1 MNDKLRV
8 TIKIADV
15 EPIHFEIDRDEEIVY
30 RKAEYH
36 VNKLWSEWRQAN
48 KNKSSQEVLARVALA
63 FAELYY
69 RKSNQLV
76 FGHIDAHRLGG
87 DPVVTD
93 RHDRTPR
100 PGMDKIQYDK

>member
-1 MNDKLRV
+1 MKDSLRV

-15 EPIHFEIDRDEEIVY
+15 EPIHFEIDRNEEIIY

-36 VNKLWSEWRQAN
+36 INKLWGEWRQVH

-69 RKSNQLV
+69 RKTDQLESQARM
-76 FGHIDAHRLGG
+76 IDDFEKELDELLLGE
-87 DPVVTD
+87 D
-93 RHDRTPR
+93 
-100 PGMDKIQYDK
+100 

>member
-15 EPIHFEIDRDEEIVY
+15 EPIHFDIDRKEEIVY

-36 VNKLWSEWRQAN
+36 VNKLWQNWFQTS
-48 KNKSSQEVLARVALA
+48 KNKSSHETLARVALA

-69 RKSNQLV
+69 RKREQLDGQV
-76 FGHIDAHRLGG
+76 QLIDNFEKQL
-87 DPVVTD
+87 DSLLLEKD
-93 RHDRTPR
+93 
-100 PGMDKIQYDK
+100 

>member
-30 RKAEYH
+30 RKAEFH
-36 VNKLWSEWRQAN
+36 VNKLGADWRQAV
-48 KNKSSQEVLARVALA
+48 KNKSSQDVLARGALA

-69 RKSNQLV
+69 RKSDELDSQARMIDNFEKQL
-76 FGHIDAHRLGG
+76 DDLLLKA
-87 DPVVTD
+87 D
-93 RHDRTPR
+93 
-100 PGMDKIQYDK
+100 

>member
-15 EPIHFEIDRDEEIVY
+15 EPIHFDIDRNEEMVY

-36 VNKLWSEWRQAN
+36 VNKLWAEWLKAN
-48 KNKSSQEVLARVALA
+48 KNKSSHETLARVALA

-69 RKSNQLV
+69 RKSDELEKQARMIENFEKQL
-76 FGHIDAHRLGG
+76 DELLLKN
-87 DPVVTD
+87 D
-93 RHDRTPR
+93 
-100 PGMDKIQYDK
+100 

>member
-1 MNDKLRV
+1 MKMHMNDKLRV

-48 KNKSSQEVLARVALA
+48 KNKSS
-63 FAELYY
+63 
-69 RKSNQLV
+69 
-76 FGHIDAHRLGG
+76 
-87 DPVVTD
+87 
-93 RHDRTPR
+93 
-100 PGMDKIQYDK
+100 

>member
-1 MNDKLRV
+1 MKQQNEHRI

-69 RKSNQLV
+69 RKSDQLE
-76 FGHIDAHRLGG
+76 GQARMIDNFEKQLDDLLLQGE
-87 DPVVTD
+87 
-93 RHDRTPR
+93 
-100 PGMDKIQYDK
+100 

>member
-15 EPIHFEIDRDEEIVY
+15 EPIHFEIKRDEEVIY

-36 VNKLWSEWRQAN
+36 VNKLWSEWRQAH
-48 KNKSSQEVLARVALA
+48 KNKSSQDVLARVALA

-69 RKSNQLV
+69 RKSDELENQARM
-76 FGHIDAHRLGG
+76 IDNFEKQL
-87 DPVVTD
+87 DDLLLKVE
-93 RHDRTPR
+93 
-100 PGMDKIQYDK
+100 

>member
-36 VNKLWSEWRQAN
+36 VNKLWNEWRQAQ
-48 KNKSSQEVLARVALA
+48 KSKSSQDVLARVALA

-69 RKSNQLV
+69 RKSDQLE
-76 FGHIDAHRLGG
+76 GQAQMIDDFEHRL
-87 DPVVTD
+87 DD
-93 RHDRTPR
+93 LLL
-100 PGMDKIQYDK
+100 KLK

>member
-15 EPIHFEIDRDEEIVY
+15 EPIYFDIDREEEIVY

-36 VNKLWSEWRQAN
+36 VNKLWAEWRQAN
-48 KNKSSQEVLARVALA
+48 KNKSSHEILARVALA

-69 RKSNQLV
+69 RKSDQLD
-76 FGHIDAHRLGG
+76 GQARMIDNFEKQL
-87 DPVVTD
+87 DQLLLNN
-93 RHDRTPR
+93 
-100 PGMDKIQYDK
+100 I

>member
-36 VNKLWSEWRQAN
+36 VNKLWSEWLQAH

-69 RKSNQLV
+69 RKSDQLE
-76 FGHIDAHRLGG
+76 GQARMIDNFEKQLDDLLLQGE
-87 DPVVTD
+87 
-93 RHDRTPR
+93 
-100 PGMDKIQYDK
+100 

>member
-15 EPIHFEIDRDEEIVY
+15 EPIHFEIDRNEEIVY

-36 VNKLWSEWRQAN
+36 INKLWGDWRQVH
-48 KNKSSQEVLARVALA
+48 KNKSSHEILARVALA

-69 RKSNQLV
+69 RKSEQLD
-76 FGHIDAHRLGG
+76 GQARMIDNFEKQLDELLLA
-87 DPVVTD
+87 DE
-93 RHDRTPR
+93 
-100 PGMDKIQYDK
+100 

>member
-15 EPIHFEIDRDEEIVY
+15 EPIHFEIKRDEEVIY

-36 VNKLWSEWRQAN
+36 VNKLWSEWRQAQ
-48 KNKSSQEVLARVALA
+48 KNKSSHDVLARVALA

-69 RKSNQLV
+69 RKTDNLEAQAEMIDNFEKQLDQLLLK
-76 FGHIDAHRLGG
+76 IK
-87 DPVVTD
+87 TD
-93 RHDRTPR
+93 
-100 PGMDKIQYDK
+100 

>member
-8 TIKIADV
+8 TIKIADA
-15 EPIHFEIDRDEEIVY
+15 EPIHFDIDRDEEIVY

-36 VNKLWSEWRQAN
+36 INKLWAEWRQVH

-69 RKSNQLV
+69 RKTDQLENQARM
-76 FGHIDAHRLGG
+76 IDRFEQQL
-87 DPVVTD
+87 DELLLKTD
-93 RHDRTPR
+93 
-100 PGMDKIQYDK
+100 